1 MIRLTIANQRG
12 GVGKTTTVHTLGRTW
27 ADQGLKVLLIDT
39 DPQGSLAEVL
49 GLRSQNKLHNLLI
62 ENIRLEECV
71 AKAHERLDV
80 LLSDRTT
87 AQTENILSGRMGK
100 EFALEMAM
108 AEVEQAY
115 DVVLVDVAP
124 SISNLLTCAMIYT
137 RQILIPVAMDLLSI
151 QGAAAAITTA
161 DAINRSFPRML
172 TENPV
177 RVLAVLP
184 VMVDHR
190 LQLTQATF
198 RQLHSMF
205 DSSGVQILPEIRSD
219 MNVKKAERARKCLV
233 DYDPKS
239 RAISDY
245 AAAAAQLLA
254 TLQGST
260 NGKAEVAVNTQQ
272 V

>member
-1 MIRLTIANQRG
+1 
-12 GVGKTTTVHTLGRTW
+12 
-27 ADQGLKVLLIDT
+27 
-39 DPQGSLAEVL
+39 
-49 GLRSQNKLHNLLI
+49 
-62 ENIRLEECV
+62 
-71 AKAHERLDV
+71 
-80 LLSDRTT
+80 
-87 AQTENILSGRMGK
+87 
-100 EFALEMAM
+100 
-108 AEVEQAY
+108 
-115 DVVLVDVAP
+115 VLVDVAP

-177 RVLAVLP
+177 RVVAVLP

-205 DSSGVQILPEIRSD
+205 DSSPIHILPEIRSD
-219 MNVKKAERARKCLV
+219 INVKKAERARKCLV
-233 DYDPKS
+233 DYEPKC
-239 RAISDY
+239 RAITDY

-254 TLQGST
+254 MLQGVT
-260 NGKAEVAVNTQQ
+260 NGQAEVIANAQQ

>member
-27 ADQGLKVLLIDT
+27 ADQGMKVLLIDT

-49 GLRSQNKLHNLLI
+49 GLKSSNKLHNFLI

-71 AKAHERLDV
+71 AKAHENLD
-80 LLSDRTT
+80 LLLGDRTT
-87 AQTENILSGRMGK
+87 AQTENIISARMGK

-108 AEVEQAY
+108 SEVEQAY

-137 RQILIPVAMDLLSI
+137 RQVLIPVAMDLLSI

-172 TENPV
+172 TDNPV
-177 RVLAVLP
+177 RVVAVLP

-198 RQLHSMF
+198 RQLHAMF
-205 DSSGVQILPEIRSD
+205 DSTPIQILTEIRSD
-219 MNVKKAERARKCLV
+219 MNVKKAERARKSLV
-233 DYDPKS
+233 DYDPKC
-239 RAISDY
+239 RAINDY
-245 AAAAAQLLA
+245 AAAADQLLK
-254 TLQGST
+254 TLQGT
-260 NGKAEVAVNTQQ
+260 VNAKAEVAVQTQPA
-272 V
+272 

>member
-12 GVGKTTTVHTLGRTW
+12 GVGKTTTVHALGRTW
-27 ADQGLKVLLIDT
+27 ADQGMKVLLIDT

-49 GLRSQNKLHNLLI
+49 GLKSRNKLHNFLI
-62 ENIRLEECV
+62 DNIRLEECV
-71 AKAHERLDV
+71 AKAQDNLEV

-108 AEVEQAY
+108 AEVEQGY
-115 DVVLVDVAP
+115 DAVLVDVAP
-124 SISNLLTCAMIYT
+124 SISNLLTCAMIYS
-137 RQILIPVAMDLLSI
+137 RQVLIPVAMDLLSI

-177 RVLAVLP
+177 RIVAVLP
-184 VMVDHR
+184 VMVDQR

-205 DSSGVQILPEIRSD
+205 DSTPIQILPEIRSD
-219 MNVKKAERARKCLV
+219 MSVKKAERARKSLV
-233 DYDPKS
+233 EYDPKC
-239 RAISDY
+239 RAINDY
-245 AAAAAQLLA
+245 AAAAAQLLKM
-254 TLQGST
+254 LQGT
-260 NGKAEVAVNTQQ
+260 ANAKTEAIAETQPA
-272 V
+272 

>member
-12 GVGKTTTVHTLGRTW
+12 GVGKTTTVLTLGRTW

-49 GLRSQNKLHNLLI
+49 GLRSQNKLHSFLI

-161 DAINRSFPRML
+161 DAINRSFPQNAYRK
-172 TENPV
+172 PCACV
-177 RVLAVLP
+177 RGTACDGGP
-184 VMVDHR
+184 SP
-190 LQLTQATF
+190 A
-198 RQLHSMF
+198 S
-205 DSSGVQILPEIRSD
+205 
-219 MNVKKAERARKCLV
+219 
-233 DYDPKS
+233 
-239 RAISDY
+239 
-245 AAAAAQLLA
+245 
-254 TLQGST
+254 
-260 NGKAEVAVNTQQ
+260 
-272 V
+272 